1 MGNVEEFRV
10 PEKGKIRLDD
20 YDPAWVPN
28 WVIKTEDK
36 DGKKATKD
44 NALSI
49 IAKNILKLG
58 KVQEELWSSGT
69 YSILIILQGMDAAG
83 KDGIIKHV
91 MSGVNPQG
99 CEVVGFRT
107 PSEEDLKHDF
117 LWRYSK
123 SLPEKGCI
131 GIFNRSYYE
140 EVLITKIRPEV
151 IAKENLPT
159 DTEKDAFW
167 QRRYEDINLFEQ
179 HLARNYTLILKFFLH
194 ISKDKQ
200 KTRLL
205 KRLKDP
211 DKQWKFSLSDLSE
224 RSKWKEYMEAY
235 EDLLTETSTQWAPW
249 YIIPS
254 DKKWVSH
261 ALISGIIV
269 TEIQKLNLKY
279 PVLSKEQLAAL
290 KQAKITLEKE

>member
-1 MGNVEEFRV
+1 MSEADEFKV
-10 PEKGKIRLDD
+10 PEKGKIKLAD
-20 YDPAWVPN
+20 YDPAWTPK
-28 WVIKTEDK
+28 WVSKMESK
-36 DGKKATKD
+36 EGKKATKD
-44 NALSI
+44 KALSI
-49 IAKNILKLG
+49 LAENIKKLEIAQELLWANG
-58 KVQEELWSSGT
+58 K
-69 YSILIILQGMDAAG
+69 YSMLIILQGMDAAG
-83 KDGIIKHV
+83 KDGVIKHV

-99 CEVVGFRT
+99 CEIVGFRI

-123 SLPEKGCI
+123 SLPEKGYI

-140 EVLITKIRPEV
+140 EVLITKVRPEV

-159 DTEKDAFW
+159 DTEKNAFW
-167 QRRYEDINLFEQ
+167 QGRYEDISLFER
-179 HLARNYTLILKFFLH
+179 HLTRNYTLILKFFLH
-194 ISKDKQ
+194 LSKDKQ
-200 KTRLL
+200 KARLL
-205 KRLKDP
+205 KRLEDP
-211 DKQWKFSLSDLSE
+211 EKQWKLSLSDISE

-235 EDLLTETSTQWAPW
+235 EDLLNATSTQSAPW

-269 TEIQKLNLKY
+269 AQIQKLNLKY

-290 KQAKITLEKE
+290 QEAKTKLEQE